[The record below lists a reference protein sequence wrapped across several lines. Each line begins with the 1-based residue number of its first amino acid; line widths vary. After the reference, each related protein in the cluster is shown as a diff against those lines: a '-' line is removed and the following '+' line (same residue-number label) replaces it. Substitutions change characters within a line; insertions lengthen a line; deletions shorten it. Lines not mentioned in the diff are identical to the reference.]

1 MGNSGLDQVTTHSYQ
16 RLKSLPLT
24 NVHVLNH
31 CSTNKII
38 AFINHYSSE
47 TSQGDKIPTSL
58 VPLVRNTSQ
67 GSLFSLLLDISNWL
81 INHSR
86 SGKWIL
92 NIFSCAFGPSIGFL
106 WRSIYLD
113 LPLISWLCYLFSF
126 FLSFFFLS
134 CMSCLSILE
143 INSLL
148 VVLFANIFPFWVL
161 SFCFAYGFLCCAK
174 AFKFN

>member
-1 MGNSGLDQVTTHSYQ
+1 MENSDLDQVTTHSYQ

-47 TSQGDKIPTSL
+47 TSQGHKIAISL
-58 VPLVRNTSQ
+58 VPLVRNTNQ
-67 GSLFSLLLDISNWL
+67 GSPFSLLLDTSNWL
-81 INHSR
+81 MNHSR

-92 NIFSCAFGPSIGFL
+92 NIFSCAFGPSIGLL

-126 FLSFFFLS
+126 FLFS
-134 CMSCLSILE
+134 
-143 INSLL
+143 
-148 VVLFANIFPFWVL
+148 FWVAWVVCL
-161 SFCFAYGFLCCAK
+161 FWRLIPY
-174 AFKFN
+174 

>member
-1 MGNSGLDQVTTHSYQ
+1 MENSGLDQVTTHSYQ

-113 LPLISWLCYLFSF
+113 LPLISWLGHLFLWSWAVGVACIF
-126 FLSFFFLS
+126 SR
-134 CMSCLSILE
+134 
-143 INSLL
+143 L
-148 VVLFANIFPFWVL
+148 VVCQLLHLLL
-161 SFCFAYGFLCCAK
+161 SSPILK
-174 AFKFN
+174 AVFSPC